1 MFNLAEVYLR
11 KSNFTLVR
19 ENLLKA
25 EEIRIE
31 SKVNMNSKYIKENN
45 MFSIILNME
54 IKGFDKEVEVI
65 EVFVEIEGVF
75 IGEAKINISPDN
87 EALEIFSKVKAPQM
101 LFPFIS
107 ENIHNLTMRAKVKP
121 LIIPYIDFNKL
132 YFEEN
137 KFSNKL
143 H

>member
-54 IKGFDKEVEVI
+54 IKGFDKEIEVI
-65 EVFVEIEGVF
+65 KVFIEIEGVF

-132 YFEEN
+132 YFEED

>member
-54 IKGFDKEVEVI
+54 IKGFDKEIEVI
-65 EVFVEIEGVF
+65 EVFIEIEGVF

-132 YFEEN
+132 YFEED

>member
-54 IKGFDKEVEVI
+54 IKGFDKEIEVI
-65 EVFVEIEGVF
+65 EVFIEIEGVF